1 MSHMRFTKDH
11 EWVRVEG
18 SVATFGITDHA
29 QDQLGDI
36 VFVELPSV
44 GTALAQG
51 DEAAVVESVKAASEV
66 YAPVSGEV
74 TEINGELEG
83 NPGLVNKEAQGGGW
97 FAKIA
102 LSAPEEFEGLMSE
115 AEYQAFLAESV

>member
-1 MSHMRFTKDH
+1 MSQMRFTKDH

>member
-1 MSHMRFTKDH
+1 MNHMRFTKDH

>member
-1 MSHMRFTKDH
+1 MRFTKDH